1 MPPGPGNTKVWKIWA
16 LPLMVRGLF
25 EESGDACGGM
35 NHCEGSTGQMMG
47 QAGSLEFRGPM

>member
-1 MPPGPGNTKVWKIWA
+1 
-16 LPLMVRGLF
+16 MVRGLF

>member
-1 MPPGPGNTKVWKIWA
+1 MVW
-16 LPLMVRGLF
+16 GLF

-47 QAGSLEFRGPM
+47 QAALEFRGPM